1 MQRTREFTT
10 ERLYGMGFI
19 VVVLGMVWSQWSV
32 FMFLVM
38 IPVMLEKEGISARA
52 LCFFFNLCFFNLN
65 LAFYMAMMTD
75 PGLVPRSW
83 GFYMGDETKRRRYC
97 KMCNVWKPDRTH
109 HCSLCNRCILNMD
122 HHCPWINNCV
132 GFYNRKFFIQLLFYV
147 YASLLIIGVATFPTF
162 VECVALMYKHWGGLW
177 MGYDD
182 AFLEEV
188 LVALLGVFGTH
199 LIVTSYVMTWL
210 LLATLTNFFKFHLRL
225 IWENYT
231 TIENIER
238 EPDQRSKFDIGP
250 RRNLEQVL
258 GANTL
263 LWLLPLHLP
272 MSRPVGDGVRWRVH
286 YTRVIDE
293 DEELPADDEQPNYQH
308 RMFPQSRR

>member
-19 VVVLGMVWSQWSV
+19 VIVLGMVWSQWSV

-38 IPVMLEKEGISARA
+38 IPVMLAEEGLGARV
-52 LCFFFNLCFFNLN
+52 LCLLFNLSFFNLN
-65 LAFYMAMMTD
+65 LSFYMAMMTD

-147 YASLLIIGVATFPTF
+147 YLSLLIIGVATLGTF
-162 VECVALMYKHWGGLW
+162 GESCMLMYKHWGGFLMW
-177 MGYDD
+177 YDD
-182 AFLEEV
+182 AFLAED
-188 LVALLGVFGTH
+188 LVEKLGAFGVHLLVS
-199 LIVTSYVMTWL
+199 SYVMTWL